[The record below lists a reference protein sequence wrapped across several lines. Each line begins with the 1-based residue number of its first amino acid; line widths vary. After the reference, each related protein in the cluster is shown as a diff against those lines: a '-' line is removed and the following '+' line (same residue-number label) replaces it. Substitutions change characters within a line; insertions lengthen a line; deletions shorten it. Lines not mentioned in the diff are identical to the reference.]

1 MRWLKASKGY
11 FGKKSHSVPPREVIN
26 EVIQSIESIDKKLE
40 KFYEIY
46 GTELQV
52 PSNNQPN
59 VRRLK

>member
-1 MRWLKASKGY
+1 MDKDPDKTG
-11 FGKKSHSVPPREVIN
+11 GKKSHFVPPREVIN

-40 KFYEIY
+40 KFYEIH

-52 PSNNQPN
+52 PSNKQPN

>member
-1 MRWLKASKGY
+1 MDKGPDKTG
-11 FGKKSHSVPPREVIN
+11 GKESQFVPPREVIN

-40 KFYEIY
+40 KFYEIH

>member
-1 MRWLKASKGY
+1 MDKDPDKTG
-11 FGKKSHSVPPREVIN
+11 GEKSHFIPPRGVIN

-40 KFYEIY
+40 KFYEIH

>member
-1 MRWLKASKGY
+1 MDKDPDKTG
-11 FGKKSHSVPPREVIN
+11 GKKSHFVPARKVIN

-40 KFYEIY
+40 KFYEIH

-59 VRRLK
+59 IRK

>member
-1 MRWLKASKGY
+1 MDKDPDKTG
-11 FGKKSHSVPPREVIN
+11 GKKSHFVPPMEVIN

-40 KFYEIY
+40 KFYEIH